1 MRMEE
6 LIGTFA
12 GFFTTVAA
20 LPQIY
25 KAWRSKKV
33 DDVSPKMFYIIT
45 IGVFLWTI
53 YGILKADVPIIVTN
67 GISVV
72 LNCTMLVLIY
82 RYRTVFNG

>member
-1 MRMEE
+1 MEE

>member
-1 MRMEE
+1 MEE

-12 GFFTTVAA
+12 GIFTTVAA

-33 DDVSPKMFYIIT
+33 DDVSPKMFYTIT

-53 YGILKADVPIIVTN
+53 YGILKSDIPIIVTN
-67 GISVV
+67 GISVI
-72 LNCTMLVLIY
+72 LNCTMLILIY
-82 RYRTVFNG
+82 RYRTVFSK

>member
-1 MRMEE
+1 MEE

-82 RYRTVFNG
+82 RYRTVYNG